1 MLRSSSCLFA
11 LAFASFVSAQQHLV
25 VPSGFANQDGNGR
38 ELVPGF
44 VGSGREQLLV
54 GASHLSAMVGK
65 TIQAIE
71 FRRHNFDA
79 AFVGAAANVS
89 VTMSI
94 SPQSPLQTSS
104 VFAQN
109 AGPNPVQVFQGQV
122 TAPSSPQ
129 PAANAT
135 IGWTNDNIVRVV
147 FQTPFLYQGGTL
159 CIDIAGVE
167 VPQLPYARWTA
178 DAVFVPSDATVVD
191 LGPGTGPHANHL
203 GQWSFVGSSE
213 LSAGSHAEMLAV
225 GGPYT
230 FCVAM
235 LGHAAPFPVPL
246 NALGIGA
253 PGAMCYLDEIYLSQ
267 LTVLA
272 PPPVPG
278 LVLGVGHW
286 DLWLPNQPWILGAEL
301 ASQWLELPGW
311 NVSNGIRF
319 TVATAMPTLD
329 MAMVTGGIADPEGT
343 RTVNLAHIVRFEHS
357 N

>member
-54 GASHLSAMVGK
+54 GASHLSALVGK

-79 AFVGAAANVS
+79 AFVGASANVAVTLS
-89 VTMSI
+89 VA
-94 SPQSPLQTSS
+94 PHAPLETSS

-109 AGPNPVQVFQGQV
+109 VGPNPVQVFQGPV
-122 TAPSSPQ
+122 AAPSSPQ
-129 PAANAT
+129 PAANAA
-135 IGWTNDNIVRVV
+135 IGWTNDNIVRIA

-159 CIDIAGVE
+159 CIDISGAE
-167 VPQLPYARWTA
+167 VPQMPLARWTA
-178 DAVFVPSDATVVD
+178 DAARMASDATVVD
-191 LGPGTGPHANHL
+191 LGPGTGPHANAI
-203 GQWSFVGSSE
+203 GQWSFVGSAE
-213 LSAGSHAEMLAV
+213 LSAGSHAQMSAV
-225 GGPYT
+225 GAPYS

-272 PPPVPG
+272 PPPIPG
-278 LVLGVGHW
+278 LMLGVGHW

-329 MAMVTGGIADPEGT
+329 MAMVIGGLAEPDGT
-343 RTVNLAHIVRFEHS
+343 RKVNLAHIVRFEYS
-357 N
+357 D